1 MMKVGEINMNLQE
14 NIQRIRSMMGLIIE
28 EEQKTYESKPIVFVG
43 TAGAGKTTTAEAVA
57 EKLQIPHINVDEME
71 GSVEYEDLCK
81 GEPGVEVNITRTE
94 DGHNYGST
102 NDEYKRCVLT
112 KLLQKYGDTKVV
124 LDIGGDSTKNPDL
137 LDSLPN
143 LFVFGLPSSPENDK
157 PYIQLLRQSRKKR
170 AEKMGQSNL
179 EDDTKDDDIQ
189 QSIDSIREFYR
200 GKQNI
205 NPFTE
210 NGQRKTTEELVDEI
224 ITKLT

>member
-1 MMKVGEINMNLQE
+1 MNLQE
-14 NIQRIRSMMGLIIE
+14 NIFRIKEMMGLIIE

-124 LDIGGDSTKNPDL
+124 LDIGGDSTRNPDL

-157 PYIQLLRQSRKKR
+157 PYIQLLKQSRKER

-224 ITKLT
+224 IAKLT

>member
-1 MMKVGEINMNLQE
+1 MNLQE
-14 NIQRIRSMMGLIIE
+14 NIQRIREMMGLLTE
-28 EEQKTYESKPIVFVG
+28 EEQKSYESKPIVFVG

-157 PYIQLLRQSRKKR
+157 PYIQLLRQSRKER

-224 ITKLT
+224 IAKLT

>member
-1 MMKVGEINMNLQE
+1 MNLQE
-14 NIQRIRSMMGLIIE
+14 QISRIQSMMGLIIE
-28 EEQKTYESKPIVFVG
+28 DEQKVYESKLIVFVG
-43 TAGAGKTTTAEAVA
+43 TAGAGKSTTAKEVA
-57 EKLQIPHINVDEME
+57 KKLGIPHIDVDEME
-71 GSVEYEDLCK
+71 GSVEYEELCK

-124 LDIGGDSTKNPDL
+124 LDVGGDSIKNPDL
-137 LDSLPN
+137 LGNLPN

-157 PYIQLLRQSRKKR
+157 PYIQLLKQSRKNR
-170 AEKMGQSNL
+170 AEKMGQPNL
-179 EDDTKDDDIQ
+179 EDEIKNDDIQ
-189 QSIDSIREFYR
+189 QSINSVREFYR

-205 NPFTE
+205 NTFNE

>member
-1 MMKVGEINMNLQE
+1 MKVGEINMNLQE

>member
-1 MMKVGEINMNLQE
+1 MNLQE
-14 NIQRIRSMMGLIIE
+14 NIQRIKEMMGLIIE

-143 LFVFGLPSSPENDK
+143 LFVFGLPSSTENDK
-157 PYIQLLRQSRKKR
+157 PYIQLLRQSRKER

-179 EDDTKDDDIQ
+179 EDGTKDDDIQ

-224 ITKLT
+224 IAKLT